1 MIDNKIIISDTN
13 HWRELNYQD
22 AKLYLALLDID
33 GKDDWRFPT
42 DEESDEYEI
51 YDKMSEYANH
61 MSSVWT
67 LEDLQS
73 YPDLHLYEYWCIPVR
88 DI

>member
-1 MIDNKIIISDTN
+1 MTIEIISSIY
-13 HWRELNYQD
+13 WRELNYQD

-67 LEDLQS
+67 LEDFKT